1 MKLRLLA
8 LILVLC
14 SCVSYAEKERPA
26 GFFSIVDDAGKILH
40 QTAHMLSVGDEYI
53 DENNRLW
60 RLEKLSGDKAK
71 ARLVEKVKLPAAVF
85 PSKLSGFSWGGKKG
99 GAIAI
104 YHTHSDESYVPTSG
118 TSSKPWGD
126 VYKVGEALKNAL
138 QNEGFQVYWSKNN
151 HNPHDGM
158 AYKRSRTTAFKLL
171 KAQPAALID
180 IHRDAVPPEA
190 YKTQIGGE
198 PATKVMIVVGKQNQ
212 NRDSNLEFAKAV
224 KANADARHA
233 GIVKGILFANG
244 NYNQDL
250 GPRTILLEFGTDQN
264 SLEAAKRSAH
274 EWAHII
280 SAAVYGQSGGAGP
293 GQARRQRTSQSVTSK
308 GSIFWLLGIALGGGL
323 LYLWLSSGSW
333 GKAIDRV
340 KNMGT
345 EFSSAFF
352 SRKDPPDDEDK

>member
-1 MKLRLLA
+1 MRLRIFLA
-8 LILVLC
+8 LILLLT
-14 SCVSYAEKERPA
+14 SSALAEKERQD
-26 GFFSIVDDAGKILH
+26 GFFSIVDDAGRILH
-40 QTAHMLSVGDEYI
+40 QTAHMLSLGDEYI
-53 DENNRLW
+53 DEDNRLW
-60 RLEKLSGDKAK
+60 RLERISGDKVQAK
-71 ARLVEKVKLPAAVF
+71 LVEKVKLPLAVF
-85 PSKLSGFSWGGKKG
+85 PSKLHGFTWGGKKG

-118 TSSKPWGD
+118 TSSKQWGD
-126 VYKVGEALKNAL
+126 VYKVGEALTSAL
-138 QNEGFQVYWSKNN
+138 KNEGFKVYWSKNN

-158 AYKRSRTTAFKLL
+158 AYKRSRTTAFELL
-171 KAQPAALID
+171 KSQPAALID

-190 YKTQIGGE
+190 YKTQVGGK

-212 NRDSNLEFAKAV
+212 NRGSNLEFAKAV
-224 KANADARHA
+224 KANADARHP

-280 SAAVYGQSGGAGP
+280 SAAVYGQTGGAGP
-293 GQARRQRTSQSVTSK
+293 GQATRQRARQ
-308 GSIFWLLGIALGGGL
+308 GGRSISSIIWLLGIALGGGL

-333 GKAIDRV
+333 SKALDRV

-345 EFSSAFF
+345 EFSSSFF
-352 SRKDPPDDEDK
+352 SRREPPDDEEK